1 MILVVLP
8 SPMENS
14 RAANRLFAA
23 ARPPQR
29 PRSSSHPVDCRA
41 IQSQACAIDSKRPI
55 SSIVP
60 SSHSASTYQWVSS
73 AVLIWRGLKIGRGN
87 LGRLVDMR
95 LAEPER
101 GEQSHRSESIGP
113 AKEGS
118 VARAGKM

>member
-1 MILVVLP
+1 METAGLQIDY
-8 SPMENS
+8 SP
-14 RAANRLFAA
+14 RARFPA
-23 ARPPQR
+23 QR
-29 PRSSSHPVDCRA
+29 PRSSSQAGDWRA
-41 IQSQACAIDSKRPI
+41 IQSQASEIDLKRPI

-113 AKEGS
+113 AKEG
-118 VARAGKM
+118 